1 MHTTLAA
8 LDIRF
13 HRSKT
18 RSKQNG
24 VPFSI
29 TRQDLMDLWVVQKGL
44 CYYSNLPM
52 TAENSHQCRD
62 PYAVSIDRITPAK
75 GYVKDNIA
83 LCCWGVNV
91 AKSDFPFED
100 FIRIYT
106 HVANNNASL
115 TMQ

>member
-83 LCCWGVNV
+83 LCCWGSTWPKVTSHLKTSS
-91 AKSDFPFED
+91 A
-100 FIRIYT
+100 YT
-106 HVANNNASL
+106 HMSQT
-115 TMQ
+115 TMRP